1 MSMRE
6 QLENDLH
13 ESMRARDELRKD
25 TIRMI
30 LSSLKMAEIE
40 AQKPMDD
47 QGILNTIQKELKIRK
62 ETIKELE
69 SANRG
74 DLVDKAV
81 AEIAILEKYLPRQMS
96 DEEISLLARSA
107 IAETGATKIADMGK
121 VMKILLSK
129 VTGVATPDRVSAIV
143 KQLLS

>member
-129 VTGVATPDRVSAIV
+129 VTGAATPDRVSAIV